1 MTGTLEK
8 DVRVEMAAAAATAA
22 AYDDDDDSSCVGR
35 VVGADEVRRGDK
47 NRMFEASS
55 GSDCRIEGWPLLP
68 RQPLV

>member
-1 MTGTLEK
+1 MTGMLEK
-8 DVRVEMAAAAATAA
+8 DVRVEMAAAAAAA
-22 AYDDDDDSSCVGR
+22 DDDDDDGGCVGR
-35 VVGADEVRRGDK
+35 VVGADEVRCGDK